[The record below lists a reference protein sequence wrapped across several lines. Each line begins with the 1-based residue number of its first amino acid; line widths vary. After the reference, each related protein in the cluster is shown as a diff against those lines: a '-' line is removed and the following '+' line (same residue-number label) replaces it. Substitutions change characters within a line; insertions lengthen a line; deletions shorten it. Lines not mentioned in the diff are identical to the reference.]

1 MGSCGETIP
10 MPVKKDKNPR
20 TGNPD
25 LFEVEDQDLLM
36 DNNEV
41 KILRVRPED
50 PRAKGVSQ
58 FNGYVQRSAYVVMP
72 KVDKLKAEKLMLKRQ
87 TDLRSERNAFT
98 KMRIID
104 GGRDIVDNKNIYYIN
119 QL

>member
-1 MGSCGETIP
+1 
-10 MPVKKDKNPR
+10 
-20 TGNPD
+20 
-25 LFEVEDQDLLM
+25 M

-50 PRAKGVSQ
+50 PHAKDVAP

-98 KMRIID
+98 KMRIVNA
-104 GGRDIVDNKNIYYIN
+104 GSDIVNTKNIYFVN
-119 QL
+119 